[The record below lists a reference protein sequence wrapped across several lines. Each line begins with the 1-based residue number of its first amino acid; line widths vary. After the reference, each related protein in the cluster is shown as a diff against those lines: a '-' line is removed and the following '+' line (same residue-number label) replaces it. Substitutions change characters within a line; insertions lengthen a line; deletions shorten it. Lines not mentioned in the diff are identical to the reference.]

1 MSARPLNTVTVTR
14 EEEEVVRILPVD
26 SPNTL
31 VSSSKLYERS
41 LENSCQKQSSIFS
54 FMNDLFNL
62 RTYVKDYFDKNPNG
76 IVMLKEKLKIFR
88 DEN

>member
-41 LENSCQKQSSIFS
+41 QENSCQKQSSIFS

-62 RTYVKDYFDKNPNG
+62 RTYVKDYFDM
-76 IVMLKEKLKIFR
+76 VLLC
-88 DEN
+88 

>member
-62 RTYVKDYFDKNPNG
+62 RTYVKDCY
-76 IVMLKEKLKIFR
+76 VERKIEDF
-88 DEN
+88 